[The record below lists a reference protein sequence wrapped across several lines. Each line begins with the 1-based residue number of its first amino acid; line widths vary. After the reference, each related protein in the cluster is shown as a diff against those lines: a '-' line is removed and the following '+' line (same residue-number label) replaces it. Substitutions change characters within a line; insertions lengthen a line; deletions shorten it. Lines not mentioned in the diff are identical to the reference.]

1 MTRKDLLIIP
11 AIGLVFLPR
20 LILLV
25 VSLFAVDSFADVVE
39 RIDRA
44 ADLVNDQETRD
55 GLASRFE
62 HISRQQFRS
71 VDEMVDSLND
81 YYFLEV
87 YDPMHITSW
96 DYFKREYTETFSDLQ
111 KEGRI
116 SDVESHLKAV
126 DAMARGLGQ

>member
-1 MTRKDLLIIP
+1 MTRKDLLLIP
-11 AIGLVFLPR
+11 ALGLVFLPR

-44 ADLVNDQETRD
+44 ADVVNDQETRD
-55 GLASRFE
+55 ALANRFE
-62 HISRQQFRS
+62 YISRQEFRS
-71 VDEMVDSLND
+71 VDVMVDALND
-81 YYFLEV
+81 EYFLEV
-87 YDPMHITSW
+87 DDPAEITSW
-96 DYFKREYTETFSDLQ
+96 DSFKREYTDTFSDLQ

-126 DAMARGLGQ
+126 DAMARGLDQ